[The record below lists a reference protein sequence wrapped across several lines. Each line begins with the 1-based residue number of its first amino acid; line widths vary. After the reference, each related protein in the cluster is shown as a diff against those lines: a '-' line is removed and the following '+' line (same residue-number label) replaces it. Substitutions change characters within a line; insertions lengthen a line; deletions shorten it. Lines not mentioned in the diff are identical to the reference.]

1 MLDVFDNIFYDSN
14 IKMIDIYDKLIIKYL
29 IIFNI
34 KLVYDLYDEITL
46 CYISLIE
53 NQNIYMYINTIR
65 IEHSWVKIKRNPT
78 HNSRFFDVIEL
89 EPRTTL

>member
-53 NQNIYMYINTIR
+53 NQNIYMYINAIR

-78 HNSRFFDVIEL
+78 HNSPFFDVIEL